1 MIFEQAYSLASNGGD
16 AFGRE
21 VIRTLLTEVENHR
34 SDLLVILAG
43 YEQPMEELMDADP
56 GLRSR
61 FNTRLHLKD
70 YSCNEISQ
78 IAERTAK
85 KKTFT
90 FDKGLLTG
98 LCKQMKKIYTPLQ
111 ISQENGRMA
120 VNLVERAIEKL
131 ATRLIN
137 SGMNIDEIRA
147 AQSILTLKDF
157 KPNRT
162 ETKQLAKE
170 NARRNQTRT
179 TLHKSKPPILTIH
192 PQQLLQTPHP
202 PHLRPPQSPQSPFTS
217 EIVEGVI
224 NSLHPPQFIAS
235 SFSSSINQKFIPER
249 IRPNRIRDG
258 DGDNEEK
265 FRPTQELIALP
276 KVQVQEDDNSEEDT
290 LQVMYLNELIE
301 ISCRLENDSVL
312 DLKRHI
318 ENVLGIECSQ
328 FCLELNGNK
337 LDDKKYL
344 EDLKLRSDEEEKEE
358 SHIQVICGLFAQMA
372 NYSRVG
378 FAIDV
383 SGSMGADVGANGKF

>member
-1 MIFEQAYSLASNGGD
+1 MQ
-16 AFGRE
+16 
-21 VIRTLLTEVENHR
+21 
-34 SDLLVILAG
+34 
-43 YEQPMEELMDADP
+43 
-56 GLRSR
+56 
-61 FNTRLHLKD
+61 K
-70 YSCNEISQ
+70 
-78 IAERTAK
+78 
-85 KKTFT
+85 
-90 FDKGLLTG
+90 
-98 LCKQMKKIYTPLQ
+98 
-111 ISQENGRMA
+111 ENGRMA

-137 SGMNIDEIRA
+137 SGMNIEEIRA
-147 AQSILTLKDF
+147 TQSILTLKDF

-192 PQQLLQTPHP
+192 PQQLLHTPHP

>member
-1 MIFEQAYSLASNGGD
+1 HCSCVAILIFEQAYSLASNGGD

-170 NARRNQTRT
+170 NARRNQTR
-179 TLHKSKPPILTIH
+179 
-192 PQQLLQTPHP
+192 
-202 PHLRPPQSPQSPFTS
+202 
-217 EIVEGVI
+217 
-224 NSLHPPQFIAS
+224 
-235 SFSSSINQKFIPER
+235 
-249 IRPNRIRDG
+249 
-258 DGDNEEK
+258 
-265 FRPTQELIALP
+265 
-276 KVQVQEDDNSEEDT
+276 
-290 LQVMYLNELIE
+290 
-301 ISCRLENDSVL
+301 
-312 DLKRHI
+312 
-318 ENVLGIECSQ
+318 
-328 FCLELNGNK
+328 
-337 LDDKKYL
+337 
-344 EDLKLRSDEEEKEE
+344 
-358 SHIQVICGLFAQMA
+358 
-372 NYSRVG
+372 
-378 FAIDV
+378 
-383 SGSMGADVGANGKF
+383 